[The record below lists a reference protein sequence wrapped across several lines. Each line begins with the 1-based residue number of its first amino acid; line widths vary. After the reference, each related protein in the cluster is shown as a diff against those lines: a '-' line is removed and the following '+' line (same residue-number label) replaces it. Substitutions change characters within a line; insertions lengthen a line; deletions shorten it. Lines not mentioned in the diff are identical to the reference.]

1 MRKSD
6 ATASI
11 RQVTHRLGRRSRGV
25 ITSTAT
31 ASWRRGFEDT
41 DETMSDATQNIINSL
56 QQQQHTRMAKLDVL
70 QRDA

>member
-1 MRKSD
+1 
-6 ATASI
+6 
-11 RQVTHRLGRRSRGV
+11 V
-25 ITSTAT
+25 ITSTVT